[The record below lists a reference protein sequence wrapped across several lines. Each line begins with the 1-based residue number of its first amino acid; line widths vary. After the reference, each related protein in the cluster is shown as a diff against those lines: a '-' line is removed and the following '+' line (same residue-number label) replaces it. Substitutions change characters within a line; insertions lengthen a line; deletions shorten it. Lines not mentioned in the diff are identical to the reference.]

1 MAATQIFLSLLLA
14 SLTLSGWA
22 AASEE
27 EENTAG
33 QDIDLGQM
41 FQMGLAMG
49 KQYLGEAGV
58 EKLKK
63 GDFSELIELGE
74 KFLGEGGVNTLVSA
88 AAKEFLNVED
98 KDWQTG
104 ADSDEDKVRL
114 DFSQSQF
121 LQLKIFFSR
130 REETVMRNCQ
140 TNCNNIS
147 TNNIGNYI
155 YRDSSKITDILLL
168 TNQVR

>member
-1 MAATQIFLSLLLA
+1 MAAAQIFLSLLLA
-14 SLTLSGWA
+14 TLTFPAWA
-22 AASEE
+22 ASQED
-27 EENTAG
+27 NSG

-41 FQMGLAMG
+41 LQMGLAMG

-104 ADSDEDKVRL
+104 ADSDEDKE
-114 DFSQSQF
+114 
-121 LQLKIFFSR
+121 R
-130 REETVMRNCQ
+130 RNSNE
-140 TNCNNIS
+140 
-147 TNNIGNYI
+147 
-155 YRDSSKITDILLL
+155 KLP
-168 TNQVR
+168 